1 MKQRLL
7 LAGGLSV
14 FGGLFLFSTGCYYDN
29 SEDLY
34 PQPPCDT
41 TNVTYSNTIAPIIS
55 SNCYACHS
63 NSTSA
68 TSGSGISWEG
78 YANLDGYLDLF
89 SGTLLGAI
97 RHENGFLPMPKD
109 QPKLSDCDIRKIEIW
124 ISQGHPD
131 N

>member
-7 LAGGLSV
+7 IAGMVSV
-14 FGGLFLFSTGCYYDN
+14 LGGFVLFSPGCYYDN
-29 SEDLY
+29 NEDLY
-34 PQPPCDT
+34 PQQPCDT
-41 TNVTYSNTIAPIIS
+41 TNVTYSATIAPIIS
-55 SNCYACHS
+55 NHCYACHS
-63 NSTSA
+63 NSTAA

-109 QPKLSDCDIRKIEIW
+109 APKLSDCDIRKIEIW